1 MVMHKPGETVRT
13 TVGDAV
19 VRYFTAQHVLDDRG
33 VASPAGAGETI
44 PFFPYAMAIFGH
56 GNALCIGDALEQQR
70 DRITTLRGQNEQG
83 MALAAV
89 AYAKA
94 ARRRQALIV
103 SPSIGPGSLNVVT
116 AAGAAMVDR
125 LPMLVLAGDTF
136 ASRDPEPVLQQIENF
151 SDPSTTAN
159 DAFRPVTRYWDRIV
173 RPEQLLSTLPQ
184 AMSVLLDP
192 ADCGPV
198 LIALPQD
205 VQAQAYDFPASFF
218 EPVTHT
224 IARPRPSLDQLEHA
238 VSLLM
243 GASRP
248 LIVAGGGVHYSL
260 AESELAA
267 FATAHGIPVV
277 ETVAGRTS
285 LLDDDPMFGGPIGI
299 CGTPGAN
306 ALAESAD
313 VVLAVG
319 TRLQDFTTGSWT
331 AFQDPNLTLIS
342 INTARFDAV
351 KRRGVAVVGDAKA
364 TLQEINAALGSWKAD
379 AAWSAQVLESKAS
392 NAAGILERTTDT
404 GLAVPTYAQVV
415 GAVHEAAT
423 ADDYVLTAAG
433 GLPGELN
440 MNWAAKG
447 IGTFDCEYGFSCM
460 GYEISGT
467 WGAALERAHS
477 HPAATVFGMTGDGS
491 FMMLPSDIYSAAL
504 HGTSLVLI
512 VCDNGGFNVIERL
525 QKGNGAASFR
535 TMLAE
540 SDRPNPPMVDFTAA
554 AAAFGANAVRVSTIP
569 EFSSALAAAK
579 SAGGVQVVVI
589 EVAKDTWSEGGSW
602 WEVGIPEVSP
612 RPAVN
617 EARARLVEG
626 KKAQRA
632 GW

>member
-1 MVMHKPGETVRT
+1 MEHAPGKTIRT

-19 VRYFTAQHVLDDRG
+19 IRYFTAQHVLDER
-33 VASPAGAGETI
+33 SGEVV

-56 GNALCIGDALEQQR
+56 GNALGIGEALEQHR
-70 DRITTLRGQNEQG
+70 DAITTLRGQNEQG

-103 SPSIGPGSLNVVT
+103 SPSIGPGALNIVT

-136 ASRDPEPVLQQIENF
+136 VTRDPEPVLQQIENF
-151 SDPSTTAN
+151 GDPSTTAN

-173 RPEQLLSTLPQ
+173 RPEQLLASLPQ

-205 VQAQAYDFPASFF
+205 VQSQAYDFPASFF
-218 EPVTHT
+218 APVTHT
-224 IARPRPSLDQLEHA
+224 IARPRPSLDQLERA
-238 VSLLM
+238 VVLLKD
-243 GASRP
+243 AQRP
-248 LIVAGGGVHYSL
+248 LIIAGGGVHYSL
-260 AESELAA
+260 AEAELAA
-267 FATAHGIPVV
+267 FANAHGIPVV
-277 ETVAGRTS
+277 ETVSGKSS
-285 LLDDDPMFGGPIGI
+285 LVDADPMFAGPVGVL
-299 CGTPGAN
+299 GTPGAN
-306 ALAESAD
+306 ALAEVAD

-331 AFQDPNLTLIS
+331 AFQDPELTLVS

-351 KRRGVAVVGDAKA
+351 KRRGVAVVGDARA
-364 TLQEINAALGSWKAD
+364 TLSELGAALGTWKAP
-379 AAWSAQVLESKAS
+379 AAWTAQVPEAKAS
-392 NAAGILERTTDT
+392 NAAEIAARTVPSD
-404 GLAVPTYAQVV
+404 AAIPTYAQVV
-415 GAVHEAAT
+415 GAVHAIAT

-440 MNWAAKG
+440 MNWTSKG
-447 IGTFDCEYGFSCM
+447 VATFDCEYGFSCM
-460 GYEISGT
+460 GYEISGG

-477 HPAATVFGMTGDGS
+477 NPNATVFAMTGDGS

-504 HGTSLVLI
+504 YDTSVVYI

-540 SDRPNPPMVDFTAA
+540 PDRPNPPMVDFTAA
-554 AAAFGANAVRVSTIP
+554 AAAFGANAVRVTGLA
-569 EFSSALAAAK
+569 EFSTAVAAAK
-579 SAGGVQVVVI
+579 AAGGTQVVVI
-589 EVAKDTWSEGGSW
+589 EVAKDTWSEGGAW
-602 WEVGIPEVSP
+602 WEVGVPEVSP
-612 RPAVN
+612 REGVR
-617 EARARLVEG
+617 EARAKLEAG
-626 KKAQRA
+626 KQKQRA